1 MEIKSFILPVDR
13 QYFLN
18 YLEKEKFILKNYD
31 NPSMAF
37 IAFTLEDW
45 LVSHNQN
52 LGVALD
58 DVKLPEVKEI
68 KGESIEEKIKRQ
80 IEALPTEVL
89 FKFQILLKEGKPDR
103 CVVSLYDVENKL
115 NECLELLKGISS
127 IEASVRIFDKDFA
140 DFISKSKDK
149 RQSLKRWAK
158 DYLENEYPNLRFA
171 VGNEGSLLSATQ
183 VIKEYL
189 DLSEYPIVWSWKI
202 HVIKDDKGAWN
213 IVNMYH

>member
-18 YLEKEKFILKNYD
+18 YLEKEKYYLKQRAVSPID
-31 NPSMAF
+31 F

-52 LGVALD
+52 LSVALD

-89 FKFQILLKEGKPDR
+89 FKFQILLKEGMADR
-103 CVVSLYDVENKL
+103 CFVSLYDVESEL
-115 NECLELLKGISS
+115 DECLKLLEPLSS
-127 IEASVRIFDKDFA
+127 KEAMIRIFDKDLA
-140 DFISKSKDK
+140 DFVSKLKDK
-149 RQSLKRWAK
+149 RQSLKRWVK
-158 DYLENEYPNLRFA
+158 DYLENEYPNLRFT
-171 VGNEGSLLSATQ
+171 VENEGSLLSSTQ

-213 IVNMYH
+213 IFRMYH